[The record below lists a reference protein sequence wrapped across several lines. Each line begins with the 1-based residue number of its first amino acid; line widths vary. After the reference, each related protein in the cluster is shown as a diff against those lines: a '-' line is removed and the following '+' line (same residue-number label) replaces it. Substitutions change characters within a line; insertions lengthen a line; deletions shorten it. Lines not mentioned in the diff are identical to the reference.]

1 MRGDVVTDG
10 TRGGVGRVQTVV
22 AAGDDGVCGRL

>member
-1 MRGDVVTDG
+1 MRGDAVTDG

-22 AAGDDGVCGRL
+22 AGDDGVCGRL